1 MVFREGYVSDELT
14 GTIAPIALY
23 WLYGGAYMLMPP
35 LKRYR
40 LHTKREE
47 DEKNII
53 DLPTVVKGVLFQQL
67 LQAVITHLLFL
78 VSVIISIFFF
88 VFFSFSSCQI
98 LFFFLKFNLF
108 FLLCYDC

>member
-1 MVFREGYVSDELT
+1 MVFWEGHVSDELM

-47 DEKNII
+47 DEKNIVDI
-53 DLPTVVKGVLFQQL
+53 PTVVKGVLFQQL
-67 LQAVITHLLFL
+67 LQAVIAQPLYY
-78 VSVIISIFFF
+78 
-88 VFFSFSSCQI
+88 
-98 LFFFLKFNLF
+98 
-108 FLLCYDC
+108 FLLI